1 MSSIA
6 AKMPLDPRWNDPL
19 PHLHSPTYHY
29 LSNPKR
35 GRTKAAVVLMHGRG
49 SDANDIT
56 SAFLP
61 ILQLRYGGQARQVT
75 ESQDGDKDEGEVT
88 VLAIEAK
95 DGSWYPQ
102 SHNGRLSRPTIAVV
116 SLTSLSTLILVAAT
130 VSALTEDNE
139 PFQYSALDRIRS
151 TILFLHYEIGLPLG
165 SIVFAG
171 FSQGG
176 LLADT
181 YLLAG
186 LDRLLDNQE
195 DEEKVN
201 DHFVPLPGYVLSLAG
216 SVFKTPPRF
225 PSRGHL
231 NEAHSEKLCSS
242 SSSPYHSKT
251 APPQPSCIRARLICG
266 TQDRFFTPDEIKE
279 AARQIG
285 EKAGRVRE
293 EGKGTDVVVS
303 VAFDEGQG
311 HVITDRM
318 IAAVIQSVDEILTR
332 G

>member
-1 MSSIA
+1 
-6 AKMPLDPRWNDPL
+6 
-19 PHLHSPTYHY
+19 
-29 LSNPKR
+29 
-35 GRTKAAVVLMHGRG
+35 MHGRG

-61 ILQLRYGGQARQVT
+61 ILQMRYGGKARQVT
-75 ESQDGDKDEGEVT
+75 ESQDGDKDEAGEVT

-102 SHNGRLSRPTIAVV
+102 SHN
-116 SLTSLSTLILVAAT
+116 AT
-130 VSALTEDNE
+130 ESALTEDNE
-139 PFQYSALDRIRS
+139 PFQYSALDKIRS
-151 TILFLHYEIGLPLG
+151 TILFLHYEIGLPLD

-186 LDRLLDNQE
+186 LDQLLDNKE
-195 DEEKVN
+195 DEETVD
-201 DHFVPLPGYVLSLAG
+201 DHFVPLPGYMLSLAG

-231 NEAHSEKLCSS
+231 NETHREKLSS
-242 SSSPYHSKT
+242 SSRSPYHGKT
-251 APPQPSCIRARLICG
+251 APPQPSSIRARLICG

-311 HVITDRM
+311 HVTTDRM
-318 IAAVIQSVDEILTR
+318 IAAVIQSVDEILRR